1 MLMQEAIV
9 ETEISDSD
17 LLGIVKDTANPLQE
31 LKKAIIAMPDI
42 DSEKVQAVINKLHAQ
57 GGLEILGTEEERL
70 ASAQRIAKQILNEC
84 SDIS

>member
-1 MLMQEAIV
+1 MLMQEVIV

-17 LLGIVKDTANPLQE
+17 LRGIVKDTANPLQE